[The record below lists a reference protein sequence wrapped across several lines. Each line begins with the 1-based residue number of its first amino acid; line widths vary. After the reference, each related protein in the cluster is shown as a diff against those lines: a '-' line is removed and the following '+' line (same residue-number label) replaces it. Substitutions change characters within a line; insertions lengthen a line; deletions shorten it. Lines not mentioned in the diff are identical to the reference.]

1 MFNVFWNRKTKT
13 KIFNDYK
20 REIEKVITEKKLTSY
35 MPQLFM
41 SIDFRK

>member
-1 MFNVFWNRKTKT
+1 MFFRIEKQK
-13 KIFNDYK
+13 KIFNVYK
-20 REIEKVITEKKLTSY
+20 REIEKVITEKELTSY